1 MNNLTEAHMSRRTI
15 ATISPMVVAGA
26 AVVRLAWLLLLQYHG
41 GFSPA
46 DFWNFWLV
54 QLVIG
59 GWQ

>member
-1 MNNLTEAHMSRRTI
+1 MSKRTI
-15 ATISPMVVAGA
+15 ATISPTILAGA
-26 AVVRLAWLLLLQYHG
+26 AVVRLGWLMLLQYYS

-59 GWQ
+59 SWQ